1 MVYAINDHAL
11 QIFFIKSGEIILYNE
26 HDKPF
31 KKYIEGEMFGD
42 SDVLLDLE
50 RDGNAIIASSTATL
64 LVINKEDLDKLF
76 VNDQQM
82 QYQMTNDAT
91 AK

>member
-1 MVYAINDHAL
+1 
-11 QIFFIKSGEIILYNE
+11 
-26 HDKPF
+26 
-31 KKYIEGEMFGD
+31 MFGD

-76 VNDQQM
+76 VND
-82 QYQMTNDAT
+82 
-91 AK
+91 